1 MLCNADKG
9 DYLYC
14 KTNDHR
20 IYHQSLANLDD
31 GCLWWFEA
39 SGDGVK
45 IGNKAAVGSS
55 SSYYG
60 KQGTYLLNTTYS
72 GGYGNFDGTGSTW
85 YIERTPYNAVG
96 LTVHNGSGSYWKRGS
111 GSTGYVT
118 PETFSVSDKDL
129 HTWIIRSY
137 DDLLEEARVNGAD
150 VSAYENADQTSAAN
164 FKALINL
171 AASAK
176 SAAIT
181 PVIAD
186 GQYVLINRRH
196 NLFLDGDGTALK
208 GVGSP
213 TQDAVWQFT
222 TIGGVTTM
230 INVTQD
236 LSVRQTVNAGS
247 AFSPTPTVA
256 YSLDAGV
263 SQAMPVT
270 FTKSSDGDVRFVTI
284 ANVVPNYRGS
294 NYNFYFALETP
305 DGTINPRSTQGFS
318 SDWQFIT
325 VQDYLEELGLWE
337 QGVTSA
343 PTFVTDASEIRED
356 IFYRLQNVARSY
368 NYYDE
373 DYPGYGGWLEDVDHQ
388 HIRADLGNTNATL
401 AEVQAAAGSSEFY
414 CADKD
419 MSHASALW
427 QFIIVSHATLG
438 SEEATGVLATEHDIY
453 VLRNANTGKY
463 IAKGFNVVDGKSFH
477 RITAVK
483 SEAQPFYLQELADG
497 EFALWEYSS
506 TDSEGYDH
514 NNGAMAIEGTAAGY
528 RAGLTRT
535 TTATANS
542 NSVWHIQE
550 APTIRLNFVIAANN
564 TVGDYF
570 TNSED
575 YWTTFYYPFDAMPKA
590 ADAENI
596 EIYAGA
602 WIKDDVQIA
611 MVRMNDVPAGNA
623 VMLRSPVGG
632 HYMLDIYPAGSG
644 NCTQTDD
651 DFEGSCW
658 RGIVES
664 EGNQYNGKPAR
675 YDSEWRNYWI
685 LGANKNHDVRLLHPA
700 GDWLLPNRAYLDAVT
715 TQSTPSN
722 ISMFVYF
729 FDDRVTS
736 VREALE
742 LIDGQHEGINTDNIL
757 YDLQGRPVSGTP
769 QRGVYVRG
777 GKKVFIR

>member
-1 MLCNADKG
+1 
-9 DYLYC
+9 
-14 KTNDHR
+14 
-20 IYHQSLANLDD
+20 
-31 GCLWWFEA
+31 
-39 SGDGVK
+39 
-45 IGNKAAVGSS
+45 
-55 SSYYG
+55 
-60 KQGTYLLNTTYS
+60 
-72 GGYGNFDGTGSTW
+72 
-85 YIERTPYNAVG
+85 
-96 LTVHNGSGSYWKRGS
+96 
-111 GSTGYVT
+111 
-118 PETFSVSDKDL
+118 
-129 HTWIIRSY
+129 
-137 DDLLEEARVNGAD
+137 
-150 VSAYENADQTSAAN
+150 
-164 FKALINL
+164 
-171 AASAK
+171 
-176 SAAIT
+176 
-181 PVIAD
+181 
-186 GQYVLINRRH
+186 
-196 NLFLDGDGTALK
+196 
-208 GVGSP
+208 
-213 TQDAVWQFT
+213 
-222 TIGGVTTM
+222 
-230 INVTQD
+230 
-236 LSVRQTVNAGS
+236 
-247 AFSPTPTVA
+247 
-256 YSLDAGV
+256 
-263 SQAMPVT
+263 
-270 FTKSSDGDVRFVTI
+270 
-284 ANVVPNYRGS
+284 
-294 NYNFYFALETP
+294 
-305 DGTINPRSTQGFS
+305 
-318 SDWQFIT
+318 
-325 VQDYLEELGLWE
+325 
-337 QGVTSA
+337 
-343 PTFVTDASEIRED
+343 
-356 IFYRLQNVARSY
+356 
-368 NYYDE
+368 
-373 DYPGYGGWLEDVDHQ
+373 
-388 HIRADLGNTNATL
+388 
-401 AEVQAAAGSSEFY
+401 
-414 CADKD
+414 

-427 QFIIVSHATLG
+427 QFVIISHATLG
-438 SEEATGVLATEHDIY
+438 SEEATDVLATEHDIY

-477 RITAVK
+477 RITAEK

-506 TDSEGYDH
+506 TDAEGHDH
-514 NNGAMAIEGTAAGY
+514 NNGAMAIEGTAEGY
-528 RAGLTRT
+528 RAGLTRP

-550 APTIRLNFVIAANN
+550 APTIRLNFVFAANN

-575 YWTTFYYPFDAMPKA
+575 YWTTFYYPFDAVPKA

-644 NCTQTDD
+644 NCTQTDE

-742 LIDGQHEGINTDNIL
+742 LIDGQQGGINTDSTL
-757 YDLQGRPVSGTP
+757 YDLQGRPVNGTP